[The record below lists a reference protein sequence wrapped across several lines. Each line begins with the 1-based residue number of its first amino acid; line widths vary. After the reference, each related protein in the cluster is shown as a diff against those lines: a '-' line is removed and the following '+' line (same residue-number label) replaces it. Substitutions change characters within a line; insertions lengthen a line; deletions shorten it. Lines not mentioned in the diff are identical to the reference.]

1 MWKAFIG
8 AFSRDN
14 YLNFTGRSTRFEF
27 WSFLGLFV
35 LCSWLLNVTLL
46 ELMLVSEHPLVTQLA
61 YWVPLIWGVFTVI
74 PSLAITVRRVRDAG
88 FSGWWVLALS
98 LAQGLV
104 GYWLDRVDSMVVLC
118 ALVFASFAI
127 LVMWLYLLCRK
138 SVSVS

>member
-14 YLNFTGRSTRFEF
+14 YFNFAGRSTRFEF
-27 WSFLGLFV
+27 WSFFGLFV

-46 ELMLVSEHPLVTQLA
+46 ELMLVSEHPLVSQVTYGL
-61 YWVPLIWGVFTVI
+61 PLLWGVLTVI

-104 GYWLDRVDSMVVLC
+104 GYWLDCVDNVIVLY